1 MVQKKN
7 ENGWGEKKALIIYQL
22 QQLNEGYDKLDTT
35 VENLSGK
42 IVSLQHK
49 MEQIEEELQRRVTT
63 RSTKVAIIASGIMSL
78 VVMFTYDYIKSQIG

>member
-22 QQLNEGYDKLDTT
+22 EQLNEGYDKLDST
-35 VENLSGK
+35 VSNLSGK

-49 MEQIEEELQRRVTT
+49 IEEIEQELKRRVTA

-78 VVMFTYDYIKSQIG
+78 IVMFTYDYIKTL